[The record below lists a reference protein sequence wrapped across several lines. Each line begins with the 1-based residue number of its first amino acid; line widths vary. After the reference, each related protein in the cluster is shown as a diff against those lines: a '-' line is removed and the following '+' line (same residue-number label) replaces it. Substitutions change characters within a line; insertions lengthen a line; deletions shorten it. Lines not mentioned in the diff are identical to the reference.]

1 MAFKR
6 LFLLLLSA
14 VLFFSCCTKKDD
26 SNNTETPIEPSPLT
40 YVSGADLSFLPF
52 LERNNTKF
60 YNAEGIEKNVVDL
73 FKERGMNVVRLKL
86 WYQPETEAASFA
98 EVKAFSKEL
107 KAKGLKV
114 WLTVHYS
121 DTWAD
126 PGNQET
132 PEAWENLS
140 YLVLKDSVYQYT
152 QRIIEQIQPDIIQIG
167 NEINGGFLWP
177 NGRLEDNE
185 SQFLGL
191 MESGIRAVRDH
202 SSTSQIMIHFAGH
215 EASDWFYNKMT
226 SLDYDFIGLSYYP
239 WWHGKDMD
247 ALQSNMSSL
256 KSKYNKEV
264 IIAETSYPF
273 TLGWND
279 WTNNIVG
286 ADEHL
291 ILPNFPATQKG
302 QKDFLLELKEKIKQ
316 ANAFGFCYWAPD
328 WVAWDGTESKI
339 GSSWENQALFDFEN
353 KETEATEV
361 FSAPSSKKN

>member
-1 MAFKR
+1 MTFKR
-6 LFLLLLSA
+6 LSILVILSTFL
-14 VLFFSCCTKKDD
+14 FSCCTKEEE
-26 SNNTETPIEPSPLT
+26 NETKTPTPEPSPIT
-40 YVSGADLSFLPF
+40 FVSGADLSFLPF
-52 LERNNTKF
+52 LEENSTKF
-60 YNAEGIEKNVVDL
+60 YNKDGVEQSVLDI
-73 FKERGMNVVRLKL
+73 FKERGMNTVRLKL
-86 WYQPETEAASFA
+86 WYQPETSAASFD
-98 EVKAFSKEL
+98 EVKAFSERI

-126 PGNQET
+126 PGNQDT
-132 PEAWENLS
+132 PEAWTNLS
-140 YLVLKDSVYQYT
+140 FSALKDSVGDYT
-152 QRIIEQIQPDIIQIG
+152 KRIVEQIQPDIIQIG

-177 NGRLEDNE
+177 SGRLEDNE
-185 SQFLGL
+185 SQFLAL

-215 EASDWFYNKMT
+215 EASNWFFNKMT

-256 KSKYNKEV
+256 KSKYQKEV

-291 ILPNFPATQKG
+291 ILPDFPATQEG
-302 QKDFLLELKEKIKQ
+302 QKDFLLELKEKIKL

-328 WVAWDGTESKI
+328 WVAWDGPESQR

-361 FSAPSSKKN
+361 FSSPE